1 MNLRKF
7 AALGLGLSLL
17 IGAQSAAWAEP
28 AVQLA
33 SPIIELVPVVK
44 SQADTLGLSADQK
57 AKLEAWMAEAPIK
70 RKAVEHEQIE
80 LRTKLRG
87 TILALNADDERKT
100 LIEQIT
106 ANEAKLLTMRAKC
119 VDFLRGLLTAEQFD
133 KVVAAYKAKS

>member
-1 MNLRKF
+1 MNLRKL
-7 AALGLGLSLL
+7 AALGFGLTLL
-17 IGAQSAAWAEP
+17 IAAQSAAWAEP

-44 SQADTLGLSADQK
+44 AQADTLGLSADQK

-70 RKAVEHEQIE
+70 RKAVEQEQIE

-87 TILALNADDERKT
+87 TILALNADDERKS

-119 VDFLRGLLTAEQFD
+119 VDFLRGLLTAEQFG
-133 KVVAAYKAKS
+133 KVVAAYKAK

>member
-1 MNLRKF
+1 MNLRKL
-7 AALGLGLSLL
+7 AALGLGLTLL
-17 IGAQSAAWAEP
+17 IAAQSAAWAEP

-44 SQADTLGLSADQK
+44 AQADTLGLNADQK

-70 RKAVEHEQIE
+70 RKAMEQEQIE
-80 LRTKLRG
+80 LRTKLRAAVL
-87 TILALNADDERKT
+87 TLNADDERKI

-119 VDFLRGLLTAEQFD
+119 VDFLRDLLTAAQFD
-133 KVVAAYKAKS
+133 KVVAAYKAK